1 MDTDADPK
9 KHYAYFKK
17 RVTFFYTNFNKSF
30 REVICKFWIID
41 FSKFILPT
49 YNCQCIPCSHQQFE
63 NFKTV
68 RRSFFIFELLERD
81 FANNLSPGNAF
92 CTIFNV
98 NFISS
103 FQITQ

>member
-1 MDTDADPK
+1 MHSLLSSAVLK
-9 KHYAYFKK
+9 
-17 RVTFFYTNFNKSF
+17 
-30 REVICKFWIID
+30 I
-41 FSKFILPT
+41 SKL
-49 YNCQCIPCSHQQFE
+49 SD
-63 NFKTV
+63 V
-68 RRSFFIFELLERD
+68 VFFIFELLERD